1 MVAAIL
7 PESLDGTTFQT
18 QTGNRLNEALLPPQC
33 ETKVTVRDST
43 PKKKKAM
50 DNAGMCPCCRWYLYI
65 LIPFVLAFVILPF
78 IAFFH
83 ENAGP
88 HLLSNSKGCTN
99 FAKIY
104 CALFALIAFSAI
116 VLPFSCCAEEK
127 RNELGNVPRAYRYIC
142 FVCLCILAFTWCME
156 YSLLHKDEECVD
168 FVQNTGSNFFWLCCV
183 IYFYFWCF
191 LFSIIGVFILRWLF
205 CCDPDGIWSLL

>member
-43 PKKKKAM
+43 PKKKKAV
-50 DNAGMCPCCRWYLYI
+50 DNAGMCPCCTWYLYI
-65 LIPFVLAFVILPF
+65 LIPFALAFVILPF

-88 HLLSNSKGCTN
+88 HLLSSNLALSDISLMGEAPEGAAQFQVEKSQNKFLEHICQV
-99 FAKIY
+99 FKI
-104 CALFALIAFSAI
+104 
-116 VLPFSCCAEEK
+116 
-127 RNELGNVPRAYRYIC
+127 
-142 FVCLCILAFTWCME
+142 
-156 YSLLHKDEECVD
+156 
-168 FVQNTGSNFFWLCCV
+168 
-183 IYFYFWCF
+183 
-191 LFSIIGVFILRWLF
+191 
-205 CCDPDGIWSLL
+205 